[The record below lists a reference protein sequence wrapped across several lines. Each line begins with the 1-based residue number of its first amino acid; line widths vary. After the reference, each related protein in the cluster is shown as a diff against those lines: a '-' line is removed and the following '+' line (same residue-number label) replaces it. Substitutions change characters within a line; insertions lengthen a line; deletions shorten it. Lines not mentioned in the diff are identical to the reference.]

1 MAERR
6 RYTKRQEATAVMAA
20 AMSNVSAAAEQTGIP
35 RTTIQRWIDEPWAV
49 ELRRKTAD
57 DLGDEMRVLALLATE
72 ELTKAVRSGKVGPR
86 DLIPLMGVAVDKS
99 QLLTGKPTGRTEH
112 RDTTGSLE
120 DHEREALADAV
131 DEWLAKTKGSR
142 RTAEERM

>member
-20 AMSNVSAAAEQTGIP
+20 AMTNVSAAAEQTGIP

-49 ELRRKTAD
+49 ELRQKTAD

-72 ELTKAVRSGKVGPR
+72 ELTKAVRGGKVGPR

-99 QLLTGKPTGRTEH
+99 QLLSGKPTGRTEH
-112 RDTTGSLE
+112 RDITGSLP
-120 DHEREALADAV
+120 DHEAEALADAI
-131 DEWLAKTKGSR
+131 EGWLAE
-142 RTAEERM
+142 RTA